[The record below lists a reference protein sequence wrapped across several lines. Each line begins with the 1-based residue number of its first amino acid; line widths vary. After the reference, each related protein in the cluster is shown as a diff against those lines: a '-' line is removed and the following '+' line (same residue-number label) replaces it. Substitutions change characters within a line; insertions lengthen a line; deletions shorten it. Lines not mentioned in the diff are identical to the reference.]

1 MHTEPDLNI
10 KEPKNK
16 PNINLNKKER
26 LQILKKNFDY
36 IREINYQL

>member
-1 MHTEPDLNI
+1 MHTESDLNI

-16 PNINLNKKER
+16 PNINLIRRER

-36 IREINYQL
+36 IREINY